1 MSSNNGLGES
11 ANDSGLAIVIAL
23 KLTNFVELSSIKA
36 NQNTELLDV
45 AVVGLGLNALED
57 NAVKGLGTLKV
68 NLNKGRAR
76 LEGIGPS
83 AHSLRNRNVETSG
96 ACAAAATAGQRAL
109 GELGEGG
116 ESSEDDINLMSEV
129 FDLLTLLL
137 DQLVALLDV
146 LLELAELGEA
156 GLVERDRPLL
166 IAKVSLVR
174 NNSDVDGTILDI
186 LDLRTIRW
194 Q

>member
-1 MSSNNGLGES
+1 M
-11 ANDSGLAIVIAL
+11 
-23 KLTNFVELSSIKA
+23 
-36 NQNTELLDV
+36 QRLLDR
-45 AVVGLGLNALED
+45 LGD
-57 NAVKGLGTLKV
+57 
-68 NLNKGRAR
+68 
-76 LEGIGPS
+76 
-83 AHSLRNRNVETSG
+83 
-96 ACAAAATAGQRAL
+96 
-109 GELGEGG
+109 
-116 ESSEDDINLMSEV
+116 
-129 FDLLTLLL
+129 L

-194 Q
+194 R